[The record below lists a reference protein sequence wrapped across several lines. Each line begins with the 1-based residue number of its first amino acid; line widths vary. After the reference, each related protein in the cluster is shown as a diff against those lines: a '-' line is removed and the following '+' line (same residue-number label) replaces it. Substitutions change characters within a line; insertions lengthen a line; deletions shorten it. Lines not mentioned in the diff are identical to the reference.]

1 VNIGKLKRNIE
12 ERKNEKFMKYIPM
25 KLGKSKDDKEMHY
38 SAGVIVECN
47 GKYLML
53 DRKNPPP
60 GFACPAGHIDEG
72 EEPKIA
78 AIREVFEE
86 TGIKLE
92 DVEFVCE
99 EEVPWNYCKSGV
111 EVHYWYLYKASTLS
125 ENFVLEEEEE
135 KSLAWYTVEEI
146 KKLNIEPVWKY
157 WFEKLKII

>member
-1 VNIGKLKRNIE
+1 MK
-12 ERKNEKFMKYIPM
+12 KF
-25 KLGKSKDDKEMHY
+25 KLGKSKDGREMHY

-60 GFACPAGHIDEG
+60 GFACPAGHVDEG
-72 EEPKIA
+72 EKPKVA

-92 DVEFVCE
+92 DVEFICE
-99 EEVPWNYCKSGV
+99 EKISWNYCKSAT
-111 EVHYWYLYKASTLS
+111 VHYWYLYKAKVFS
-125 ENFVLEEEEE
+125 EDFVLDKEEE
-135 KSLAWYTVEEI
+135 KSLSWYTIDEI
-146 KKLNIEPVWKY
+146 KKLNLEQVWKY